1 MLSPVST
8 SDPRQNAQ
16 SLLVQQK
23 QAQQKRQDDARNVR
37 NNQQPSTLNAQCTE
51 NAAQNQP
58 RPEIQ
63 NSQQAK
69 GASLDV
75 RA

>member
-8 SDPRQNAQ
+8 NDPRQNA

-23 QAQQKRQDDARNVR
+23 QAQQKQDDDVRNVR
-37 NNQQPSTLNAQCTE
+37 DKQQRSAPNAQRTE
-51 NAAQNQP
+51 NAGQNQP
-58 RPEIQ
+58 RPETQ
-63 NSQQAK
+63 NSQQVK

>member
-1 MLSPVST
+1 MWNPVST
-8 SDPRQNAQ
+8 SDPRQDTQ
-16 SLLVQQK
+16 SVSVKQK
-23 QAQQKRQDDARNVR
+23 QVQRKQEDDARNVR
-37 NNQQPSTLNAQCTE
+37 NNQQPSTPNTQRTD
-51 NAAQNQP
+51 NAAQNQQP
-58 RPEIQ
+58 PEKQ